1 MAKKLLF
8 AALCFV
14 LVLIALQTPDQVVR
28 AQAPGPVAD
37 WKACFWGQYNRIVFL
52 AILENGDVY
61 FRDFVSSLGGTPL
74 YSGNFWE
81 GVAIPTSPIQ
91 KWDHFE
97 AGDRRTTIYVFLEN
111 GDVYMRGCNFE
122 LNGILTG
129 TPGNQFLGNFWG
141 GAVPTT
147 HESWGKVK
155 DAYRGKD

>member
-1 MAKKLLF
+1 MMKAMILF
-8 AALCFV
+8 
-14 LVLIALQTPDQVVR
+14 LVIGLLIAATPVL
-28 AQAPGPVAD
+28 AQGPGPVAD
-37 WKACFWGQYNRIVFL
+37 WKAFPWAQYNREVFF

-61 FRDFVSSLGGTPL
+61 FRDVLSFPTGAPI
-74 YSGNFWE
+74 YSGNFWD